1 MTLTTLPA
9 HSCSHS
15 HFTDVDTE
23 PQSRSA
29 RLSHA
34 VTGNSI
40 KPLQTPADPRLQP
53 VNGSTDPWL
62 WGKPVASLP
71 PTSLPGASGRRLLHV
86 SQVSTP
92 SRWCHAGAGPT
103 SAPTSSPRNTCG
115 PLAGLCLCS
124 PSAARG
130 SFPEQESDPS
140 PPHSL
145 QPSCSQRKVPE
156 PHPRAGLPRVA
167 LISSPGLSPHSR
179 PLSCFRHRVL
189 LPLCRTR
196 RGYSR
201 SGYSCHRAF
210 EQRRFAYTH
219 SWLSP
224 GQFSQPWLPTLAN
237 AALRSPHW
245 AGLST

>member
-1 MTLTTLPA
+1 MGP
-9 HSCSHS
+9 
-15 HFTDVDTE
+15 
-23 PQSRSA
+23 
-29 RLSHA
+29 
-34 VTGNSI
+34 
-40 KPLQTPADPRLQP
+40 QTPGCGGSLWLPCPPRPFQGP
-53 VNGSTDPWL
+53 VG
-62 WGKPVASLP
+62 
-71 PTSLPGASGRRLLHV
+71 GASCMFPR
-86 SQVSTP
+86 
-92 SRWCHAGAGPT
+92 SRPPLVGAMLGP
-103 SAPTSSPRNTCG
+103 APTSSPRNTCG

-130 SFPEQESDPS
+130 SFPDQESDPS